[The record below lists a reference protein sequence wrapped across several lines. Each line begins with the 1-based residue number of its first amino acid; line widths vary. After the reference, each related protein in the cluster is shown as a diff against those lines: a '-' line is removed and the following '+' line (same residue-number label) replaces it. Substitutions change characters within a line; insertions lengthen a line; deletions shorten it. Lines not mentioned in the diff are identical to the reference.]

1 MELLSASAIKI
12 LQQIY
17 HDCIEMHWG
26 FYRLKEG
33 TRHYKNRNL
42 LLETE
47 YFFVTLLQ
55 VIEKSEII
63 LLDYGAN
70 KVKSARSIK

>member
-17 HDCIEMHWG
+17 HDCIEMYRG
-26 FYRLKEG
+26 FYRVKEG

-63 LLDYGAN
+63 LLDSGAN